1 MPFRCGA
8 GADKKP
14 QSLPRVPACADCP
27 FLTETTACTL
37 LPPVS
42 AARLMGARGFATHV
56 PHGSLAPQG
65 SPQNTRSQPAC
76 LLSCVLGILR
86 KAVLTFPTRH
96 QPKGALW
103 SSKEQRPVPCA
114 GKAVN
119 YVALPWQTRQQSHG
133 GLPAGG
139 LSCPTTDSLPEHP
152 LWASLGY
159 TVSQS
164 PDHSLTLLPKSKCL
178 FYPRRMMS
186 VAQ

>member
-1 MPFRCGA
+1 MRGA
-8 GADKKP
+8 
-14 QSLPRVPACADCP
+14 SLPTFP
-27 FLTETTACTL
+27 T
-37 LPPVS
+37 
-42 AARLMGARGFATHV
+42 GAW
-56 PHGSLAPQG
+56 PPQG
-65 SPQNTRSQPAC
+65 SPQNTQSQPAC
-76 LLSCVLGILR
+76 LLNCVLGILR
-86 KAVLTFPTRH
+86 KAVLTFPTGR

-119 YVALPWQTRQQSHG
+119 YVAVPWQTRQQSHG
-133 GLPAGG
+133 GIPAGG
-139 LSCPTTDSLPEHP
+139 LSYPTTDSLPEHP

-186 VAQ
+186 VAQLPQWSAAQRQRFWLPDQTISCFMAQMYCQLE